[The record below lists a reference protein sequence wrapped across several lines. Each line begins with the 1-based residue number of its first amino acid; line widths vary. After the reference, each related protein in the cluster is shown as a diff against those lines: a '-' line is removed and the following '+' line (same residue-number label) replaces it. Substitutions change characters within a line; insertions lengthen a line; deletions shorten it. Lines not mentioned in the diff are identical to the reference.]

1 MKLFKSNVL
10 ENGEKRRKTFQNIR
24 PSNINI
30 SDHYCFS
37 ISDIDGIVYLNVS
50 SLLTP
55 INVDSSGHQEIVSR
69 IRREGDSLEQSSD
82 NARWGA
88 IYVKIR

>member
-10 ENGEKRRKTFQNIR
+10 ENGEQRRKTFQNIR

-37 ISDIDGIVYLNVS
+37 ISDIDGIVYLDVS

-55 INVDSSGHQEIVSR
+55 INVDSSGEQEKEIVCVSR
-69 IRREGDSLEQSSD
+69 SRRGRRLLGAEQ
-82 NARWGA
+82 
-88 IYVKIR
+88 